1 MNLCYHYGQKQGSSK
16 VGKRVMKIR
25 NHGAH
30 ERQTPHITLGN
41 LGLTTSLLIVVL
53 DLVVVGGVVRDLAGW
68 VPEAMRGCSSTHR
81 EVGRGQLSLNGGSQ
95 DSAALSARSLEG
107 FKEMG
112 KAGRE
117 QAIVSATGLTPEEAG
132 DGGSTDNTA
141 ALDWGRE
148 GTSHC

>member
-1 MNLCYHYGQKQGSSK
+1 MTKISS
-16 VGKRVMKIR
+16 
-25 NHGAH
+25 HGAQ
-30 ERQTPHITLGN
+30 ERQTPHITLGH
-41 LGLTTSLLIVVL
+41 LGLTTSLLTVVL
-53 DLVVVGGVVRDLAGW
+53 DLGVVGGGGKGPGWLA
-68 VPEAMRGCSSTHR
+68 ARGNEGLLFRSP
-81 EVGRGQLSLNGGSQ
+81 RGGKKPVELEWRKSRRCCLINTESQ
-95 DSAALSARSLEG
+95 G

-141 ALDWGRE
+141 GLKWGRK

>member
-1 MNLCYHYGQKQGSSK
+1 
-16 VGKRVMKIR
+16 MKIR

-41 LGLTTSLLIVVL
+41 LGLTTSLLIVL
-53 DLVVVGGVVRDLAGW
+53 DLGVVAGRGVGRDLAGW
-68 VPEAMRGCSSTHR
+68 LPEAMRGCSSAHR
-81 EVGRGQLSLNGGSQ
+81 RVGRGQLSLNGGSQ
-95 DSAALSARSLEG
+95 DSAALSTWSFEG

>member
-1 MNLCYHYGQKQGSSK
+1 MTKISS
-16 VGKRVMKIR
+16 
-25 NHGAH
+25 HGAQ
-30 ERQTPHITLGN
+30 ERQTPHITLGH
-41 LGLTTSLLIVVL
+41 LGLTTSLLTVVL
-53 DLVVVGGVVRDLAGW
+53 DLGVVGGVGRDLAGW
-68 VPEAMRGCSSTHR
+68 LPEAMRGCSSAHR
-81 EVGRGQLSLNGGSQ
+81 EVGRNQLSLNGGSQ
-95 DSAALSARSLEG
+95 DGAALSTRSLER

-141 ALDWGRE
+141 GLKWGRK